1 MSQEKQSLSVVV
13 RSDDKGH
20 WVEWNNDGATG
31 SLGPYQ
37 TEKMSGDVRNAK
49 EREFTEN
56 AGHIDDA

>member
-1 MSQEKQSLSVVV
+1 MSDEKQSLSVVV
-13 RSDDKGH
+13 RSDEKGH
-20 WVEWNNDGATG
+20 WVEWNNDGATE

-37 TEKMSGDVRNAK
+37 NEKTSSDVRAAK

>member
-1 MSQEKQSLSVVV
+1 MPDEKPSLSVVV
-13 RSDDKGH
+13 RSDEKGH
-20 WVEWNNDGATG
+20 WVEWNSDGEMG

-37 TEKMSGDVRNAK
+37 DKKMSGDVRTAK

>member
-1 MSQEKQSLSVVV
+1 MSKEKQLLSVVV
-13 RSDDKGH
+13 RSDEEGH

-37 TEKMSGDVRNAK
+37 SEKMSDDVRTAK

-56 AGHIDDA
+56 AGDINDA

>member
-1 MSQEKQSLSVVV
+1 MSEEKQSLSVVV
-13 RSDDKGH
+13 RSDEKGH

-37 TEKMSGDVRNAK
+37 NEKMSGDVRTAK